1 MSASRTHEPSP
12 PERDPAFRRAPANAG
27 EALEQARQHARRAAA
42 EAVAALHALLDAAA
56 LATSGSPSEAN
67 RVLAPL
73 ARLLE
78 NAAEGLAP
86 DSDAVSA
93 PLLTALADALDAE
106 IARWEARAHDD
117 SEARAVL
124 RAFLGVR
131 ELLWEF
137 GLRRREPAPGAPEPA
152 PRAPAA
158 AARAPRPVR
167 RRSRVQRIPVE
178 G

>member
-1 MSASRTHEPSP
+1 MPTNRTHEPSP
-12 PERDPAFRRAPANAG
+12 PEHDPAFRRAPTSAG
-27 EALEQARQHARRAAA
+27 EALAQARQHARRAAA
-42 EAVAALHALLDAAA
+42 EAVAAVHALLDAAA

-67 RVLAPL
+67 SVLAPL

-78 NAAEGLAP
+78 NAAAGLAP

-93 PLLTALADALDAE
+93 PLLNALADALDAE
-106 IARWEARAHDD
+106 IARWEARARDD

-131 ELLWEF
+131 ELLWEL
-137 GLRRREPAPGAPEPA
+137 GLRRPEPAPGAPEPESH
-152 PRAPAA
+152 APAA
-158 AARAPRPVR
+158 ATRTPRPLR
-167 RRSRVQRIPVE
+167 RRSRVQRVPVQ